1 MKEAIES
8 AKEALKSY
16 SNKNADIPLRTSLD
30 ILKNKGKTLFMPG
43 YVKENDSLGI
53 KLVSIYPENLNYNL
67 PSITSTMLLI
77 NEKTGELCSILDGTY
92 LTQLRTGAVAGAATD
107 ILSKKDSKIF
117 ALIGCGEQ
125 AECQLEAILNI
136 RNIKIVKIF
145 DISKEKREIFVEKM
159 KILFSKKYFVEIESV
174 NSSEEAIKDADIITL
189 VTTSKIPVFDG
200 KYIKNGAHINGMGS
214 YTPEMQEIDE
224 YILKKSKVYVD
235 TKNGVFHE
243 SGDLIIPIS
252 KNLYS
257 LNEVMGELG
266 EVILSKI
273 TGREKMEEITLF
285 KSVGSSVL
293 DIVVAKNI
301 YEKCIKN
308 NIGEDIIL

>member
-30 ILKNKGKTLFMPG
+30 ILKNKGKILFMPG
-43 YVKENDSLGI
+43 YVKESDSLGI
-53 KLVSIYPENLNYNL
+53 KLISIYPENLNYNL

-77 NEKTGELCSILDGTY
+77 NEKTGELCSIIDGTY

-136 RNIKIVKIF
+136 RNIKIVKVF

-159 KILFSKKYFVEIESV
+159 KDLFSKKYSVEIESV
-174 NSSEEAIKDADIITL
+174 NSSEEAVKNADIITL

-214 YTPEMQEIDE
+214 YTPEMQEIDG

-266 EVILSKI
+266 EVILSEI
-273 TGREKMEEITLF
+273 NGRENVEEITLF

-293 DIVVAKNI
+293 DIVTAKNI
-301 YEKCIKN
+301 YEKCMKN

>member
-30 ILKNKGKTLFMPG
+30 ILKNKGKILFMPG
-43 YVKENDSLGI
+43 YVKESDSLGI
-53 KLVSIYPENLNYNL
+53 KLISIYPENLNYNL

-77 NEKTGELCSILDGTY
+77 NEKTGELCSIIDGTY

-117 ALIGCGEQ
+117 ALIGCGDQ

-136 RNIKIVKIF
+136 RNIKIVKVF

-159 KILFSKKYFVEIESV
+159 KDLFSKKYSVEIESV
-174 NSSEEAIKDADIITL
+174 NSSEEAVKNADIITL

-214 YTPEMQEIDE
+214 YTPEMQEIDG

-266 EVILSKI
+266 EVILSEI
-273 TGREKMEEITLF
+273 NGRENVEEITLF

-293 DIVVAKNI
+293 DIVTAKNI
-301 YEKCIKN
+301 YEKCMKN

>member
-257 LNEVMGELG
+257 FNEVMGELG

>member
-30 ILKNKGKTLFMPG
+30 ILKNKGKILFMPG
-43 YVKENDSLGI
+43 YVKESDSLGI
-53 KLVSIYPENLNYNL
+53 KLISIYPENSNYNL

-77 NEKTGELCSILDGTY
+77 NEKTGELCSIIDGTY

-136 RNIKIVKIF
+136 RNIKIVKVF

-159 KILFSKKYFVEIESV
+159 KDLFSKKYSVEIESV
-174 NSSEEAIKDADIITL
+174 NSSEEAVKNADIITL

-214 YTPEMQEIDE
+214 YTPEMQEIDG

-266 EVILSKI
+266 EVILSEI
-273 TGREKMEEITLF
+273 NGRENVEEITLF

-293 DIVVAKNI
+293 DIVTAKNI
-301 YEKCIKN
+301 YEKYMKN

>member
-257 LNEVMGELG
+257 FNEVMGELG

-273 TGREKMEEITLF
+273 TGRENMEEITLF